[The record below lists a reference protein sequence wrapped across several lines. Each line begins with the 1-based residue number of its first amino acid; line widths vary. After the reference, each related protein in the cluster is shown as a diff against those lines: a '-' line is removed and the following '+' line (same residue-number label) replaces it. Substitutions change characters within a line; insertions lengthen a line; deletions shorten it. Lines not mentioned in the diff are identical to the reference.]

1 MNETAPARTDFKSQE
16 ELITVT
22 VKSCR
27 YATTIAES
35 DPLLAAFVLKTREA
49 TRERHITKKK
59 SARGGDDCE

>member
-35 DPLLAAFVLKTREA
+35 GPLLAAFVFKDARSQAGKTHYEKEIGSR
-49 TRERHITKKK
+49 
-59 SARGGDDCE
+59 SG